1 MAGSEPRPIGN
12 RRMAESLRAQLWP
25 VPSIAIAVAV
35 AIGIGLPILDEAI
48 DDDLPAWLTVYLF
61 QGGADAARAVL
72 QAISGSL
79 ITVTALTFSLTV
91 VTLQL
96 ASSQFSPRLLRTFTS
111 DGLVHAT
118 LGLFLGTFVYSLTV
132 LRTVRTGD
140 DTRDV
145 FIPQMSTT
153 LAYVLAVASVIALV
167 VFLAHLVR
175 ELRIETMLTTVHSE
189 AAAELDR
196 SYPADAEPP
205 TSASMPM
212 TDPNETLVEAEESGF
227 LLTVD
232 ERSLLELATKRSVII
247 RIDALPGSS
256 LVRGVPF
263 AVFWPQKS
271 GGELTAEQI
280 ADLRHRIASAVTSG
294 SERTI
299 VQDPAFGL
307 RQLIDV
313 TVKAL
318 SPGTNDPTTAVHA
331 LSHAA
336 ALLCDLAAR
345 DIGPR
350 MIRDGDERVRVIVRR
365 PDFASYVGLV
375 LAQPRL
381 YGVSDPTVATR
392 MLRLLQEVAW
402 TGRRPEV
409 LAAVHDELARMRE
422 AMAGQDWI
430 AADRSRLV
438 TLAGEVDDALDG
450 RWRREAP

>member
-1 MAGSEPRPIGN
+1 MTGSGPRPIGS
-12 RRMAESLRAQLWP
+12 RRIAESLRAQLWP
-25 VPSIAIAVAV
+25 VPSIAIAVAI
-35 AIGIGLPILDEAI
+35 AIGIGLPIVDEAI

-196 SYPADAEPP
+196 SYPAEAAP
-205 TSASMPM
+205 TASMPV
-212 TDPNETLVEAEESGF
+212 TDLNETLVEAEESGF
-227 LLTVD
+227 LLTID
-232 ERSLLELATKRSVII
+232 ERSLLELAMKHSVII

-263 AVFWPQKS
+263 AVFWPQQP
-271 GGELTAEQI
+271 GGELTAEEI
-280 ADLRHRIASAVTSG
+280 ADIRHRIASAVTSG

-336 ALLCDLAAR
+336 ALLCDLATR
-345 DIGPR
+345 EIGPR
-350 MIRDGDERVRVIVRR
+350 VIRDDNEQVFVIVRR
-365 PDFASYVGLV
+365 PDFASYVALV

-409 LAAVHDELARMRE
+409 LAAVRDELARMRE
-422 AMAGQDWI
+422 AMDGQEWI

-438 TLAGEVDDALDG
+438 TLTHEVDDALDG